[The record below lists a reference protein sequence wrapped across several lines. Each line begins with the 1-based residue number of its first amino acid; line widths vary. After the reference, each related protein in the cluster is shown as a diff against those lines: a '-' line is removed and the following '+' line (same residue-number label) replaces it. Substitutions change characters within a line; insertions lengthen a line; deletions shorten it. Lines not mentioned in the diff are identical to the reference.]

1 MEENTVANLPI
12 NNKKAVMALVI
23 PNPANNKAKTTK
35 SKTNKTK
42 IRQLPFF
49 CFPNHM
55 QPHATATATA
65 TAAKTYLNY
74 SRLKRNF

>member
-23 PNPANNKAKTTK
+23 PNPANNKAKTKK

-42 IRQLPFF
+42 IRQLSFF
-49 CFPNHM
+49 LLS
-55 QPHATATATA
+55 QPHATA